1 MLDKNQR
8 LEVDNKL
15 GDISI
20 LTQAIT
26 DKMEDVVLV
35 GKKVDDA
42 VRMMKEALEDLE
54 KVRKE
59 LEIGTNDD

>member
-42 VRMMKEALEDLE
+42 VRMMQEALKDLE
-54 KVRKE
+54 TMRKA
-59 LEIGTNDD
+59 LEVGDND